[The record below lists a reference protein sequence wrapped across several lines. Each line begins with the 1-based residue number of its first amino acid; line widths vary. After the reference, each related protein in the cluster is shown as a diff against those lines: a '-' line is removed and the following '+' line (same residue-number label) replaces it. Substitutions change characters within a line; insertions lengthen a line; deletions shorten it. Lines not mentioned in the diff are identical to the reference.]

1 MAKPFHDGDEQ
12 VFEGGFVGVE
22 ATHLRA
28 SGGGHL
34 EHLTRYIVAVVRDA
48 HDPSL
53 PPDAQASVEH
63 ASLHGVGRAPH
74 VHFVLAVDG
83 LQVLDLALC
92 NEPSFVQQNNAFAD
106 LLDVVHQVRGHQ
118 HAPLTVPHRRV

>member
-1 MAKPFHDGDEQ
+1 M
-12 VFEGGFVGVE
+12 
-22 ATHLRA
+22 
-28 SGGGHL
+28 
-34 EHLTRYIVAVVRDA
+34 
-48 HDPSL
+48 
-53 PPDAQASVEH
+53 PPDTQASVEH

-92 NEPSFVQQNNAFAD
+92 NEPSLVQQNNAFAD